1 MALYHTIAAE
11 LFGKLEAKM
20 LERVETRMS
29 TVSTEVSEIHSFLAQ
44 QQQLQQQQQQQQQQ
58 EEEEGFSSPVAG
70 GAGADGSSRESLMPH
85 GQRRP

>member
-44 QQQLQQQQQQQQQQ
+44 QQQLQQQQQQE

>member
-1 MALYHTIAAE
+1 VHAWLHCTIAAE

-44 QQQLQQQQQQQQQQ
+44 QQQLQQQQQQQ

>member
-44 QQQLQQQQQQQQQQ
+44 QQQLQQQQQQQQ

>member
-44 QQQLQQQQQQQQQQ
+44 QQQL
-58 EEEEGFSSPVAG
+58 
-70 GAGADGSSRESLMPH
+70 
-85 GQRRP
+85 

>member
-1 MALYHTIAAE
+1 
-11 LFGKLEAKM
+11 M

-44 QQQLQQQQQQQQQQ
+44 QQQLQQQQQQE

>member
-1 MALYHTIAAE
+1 MAALYHTIAAE

-44 QQQLQQQQQQQQQQ
+44 QQQLQQQQQQQ

-70 GAGADGSSRESLMPH
+70 GAGADGSSRESLMLH

>member
-44 QQQLQQQQQQQQQQ
+44 QQQLQQQQQQQ

>member
-1 MALYHTIAAE
+1 MAALYHTIAAE

-44 QQQLQQQQQQQQQQ
+44 QQQLQQQQQQQQ